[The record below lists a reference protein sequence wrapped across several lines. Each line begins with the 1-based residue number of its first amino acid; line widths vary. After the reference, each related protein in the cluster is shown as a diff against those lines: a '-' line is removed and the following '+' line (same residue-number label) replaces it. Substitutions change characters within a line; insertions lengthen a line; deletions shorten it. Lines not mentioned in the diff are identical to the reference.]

1 MKELKFNANGSD
13 KLNWFSFSRLSQS
26 PWSDIKSEPKNY
38 FSIVGE
44 PSHDRRFFINRNYG
58 GCSADAGWMLVS
70 GSLCSWASR
79 FLPRK
84 NVILYSKKTVY
95 TNWNTYSE
103 QKIQANKQTASG
115 SYILCPCHVRALK
128 MLKLKV
134 KGGDSGPK
142 AKRSNHFNIPHYQDE
157 NFPFL

>member
-1 MKELKFNANGSD
+1 MGLLQVPLFRSRQSFHKIFPFVCDFFKARVVLYKGGKLMKELKFNAKGSD

-103 QKIQANKQTASG
+103 
-115 SYILCPCHVRALK
+115 
-128 MLKLKV
+128 
-134 KGGDSGPK
+134 
-142 AKRSNHFNIPHYQDE
+142 
-157 NFPFL
+157 

>member
-44 PSHDRRFFINRNYG
+44 PSHDRRFFVNRNYG

-70 GSLCSWASR
+70 GPSGPVCTWETR

-84 NVILYSKKTVY
+84 NIILYSKKTVY
-95 TNWNTYSE
+95 TNWNTYNE
-103 QKIQANKQTASG
+103 
-115 SYILCPCHVRALK
+115 
-128 MLKLKV
+128 
-134 KGGDSGPK
+134 
-142 AKRSNHFNIPHYQDE
+142 
-157 NFPFL
+157 

>member
-1 MKELKFNANGSD
+1 MKELKFNAKGSD
-13 KLNWFSFSRLSQS
+13 KLNWFSLSRLSQS

-38 FSIVGE
+38 FSIVGK
-44 PSHDRRFFINRNYG
+44 PKDYRHFFINRNYG

-95 TNWNTYSE
+95 TNWNIYSE
-103 QKIQANKQTASG
+103 
-115 SYILCPCHVRALK
+115 
-128 MLKLKV
+128 
-134 KGGDSGPK
+134 
-142 AKRSNHFNIPHYQDE
+142 
-157 NFPFL
+157 

>member
-1 MKELKFNANGSD
+1 MKELKFNAKGSD

-44 PSHDRRFFINRNYG
+44 PSHDRRFFVNRNYG
-58 GCSADAGWMLVS
+58 GCNVDSGWMLVS
-70 GSLCSWASR
+70 GPVCTWETR

-84 NVILYSKKTVY
+84 NIILYSKKTVY

-103 QKIQANKQTASG
+103 
-115 SYILCPCHVRALK
+115 
-128 MLKLKV
+128 
-134 KGGDSGPK
+134 
-142 AKRSNHFNIPHYQDE
+142 
-157 NFPFL
+157 

>member
-1 MKELKFNANGSD
+1 MKELKFNAKGSD

-70 GSLCSWASR
+70 GPVFCTWETR

-103 QKIQANKQTASG
+103 
-115 SYILCPCHVRALK
+115 
-128 MLKLKV
+128 
-134 KGGDSGPK
+134 
-142 AKRSNHFNIPHYQDE
+142 
-157 NFPFL
+157 